1 MSGESF
7 FIDTPSA
14 IVLLSIH
21 TLVWEG
27 PRKYIMV
34 IRFIDV
40 TPVTYQIL
48 RPKLQRPP
56 WHSSRRTNSPNLIPT
71 GGTKQQCGCNR
82 PNLKAAWHKICV
94 TWFFTSCL
102 KLPTLLYYVY
112 LNMHVCIQMFTSFMM
127 YVYRHLSI
135 EIFYWMWVN
144 YNNRSW
150 SHLVKHKDE
159 EFRLVKPLDEAIGWA
174 PVLHK
179 NMHQRKP
186 L

>member
-1 MSGESF
+1 MSVESF
-7 FIDTPSA
+7 FIYTPSA

-21 TLVWEG
+21 TFWYGRVRGSISLSSALLMWH
-27 PRKYIMV
+27 
-34 IRFIDV
+34 DV

-56 WHSSRRTNSPNLIPT
+56 WHSSRPTNSPNLIAT

-82 PNLKAAWHKICV
+82 PSLKAAWHKISV

-102 KLPTLLYYVY
+102 KILTLFYVY
-112 LNMHVCIQMFTSFMM
+112 FNMHVCIQMFTSFMM
-127 YVYRHLSI
+127 YVCRQLSI

-150 SHLVKHKDE
+150 PHLV
-159 EFRLVKPLDEAIGWA
+159 
-174 PVLHK
+174 
-179 NMHQRKP
+179 
-186 L
+186 